1 MKKTNQYSYSS
12 LTNSKQES
20 CEQSV
25 RKKNCS
31 SEDSTSTYSES
42 WMLIDSTIF
51 FWISCQKKWKWLWK
65 KKTEQFLKRL
75 LTGSFQNE
83 IKLIAQNDL
92 TVKSSCQELY
102 SLKTNQMT
110 QEKKRIR
117 SVWKYHFKQIT
128 ICEETDVVFTRC
140 RMCKELFP
148 STFEF
153 FVKDTKKDAKRS
165 IQPICRKCACQLQ
178 REYNQTYRNNKKEA
192 EQQQSTVVEKKVE
205 NPIQTTLFDED
216 ESVESKLDKIMK
228 YLWIKK

>member
-1 MKKTNQYSYSS
+1 MKKTNQYSYSL
-12 LTNSKQES
+12 LTNNKQGN

-25 RKKNCS
+25 RNKNCS
-31 SEDSTSTYSES
+31 SEDSTSIYSEN

-51 FWISCQKKWKWLWK
+51 FWSNCRKKWKWLWK

-75 LTGSFQNE
+75 LTGSLWDE

-92 TVKSSCQELY
+92 IVKSSCQELY
-102 SLKTNQMT
+102 SLKNNQML

-140 RMCKELFP
+140 RICKELFP
-148 STFEF
+148 STLEYFA
-153 FVKDTKKDAKRS
+153 KDTHKDAKRT

-178 REYNQTYRNNKKEA
+178 REYNQTYRNNKKEQEA
-192 EQQQSTVVEKKVE
+192 EQKFVEKKIE
-205 NPIQTTLFDED
+205 SPIQATLFDED